1 VLDPVT
7 AFAWPILA
15 ASVVGSP
22 HCAGMCGAFAYLAAP
37 GPHPPRAAAPL
48 YHGARLAG
56 YLVLGVLAGALG
68 ASLDRLGA
76 LAGVGRAA
84 AIVAGVVMILWGLA
98 AVLRALG
105 VRVPGLPSLPVTSG
119 PWAAVLRRA
128 QAIGPLRR
136 AALLGAL
143 SAMLPCGWLWVFVAS
158 AASTGSPLLGA
169 AQMAVFWLGTLPAF
183 AALGLLAQGAAG
195 ALRRYLPAVTGVV
208 LIVFGGYTVLHRGA
222 GRHRG
227 HMHGPAPTA
236 PAGQLPGPA
245 PMMPAAPG
253 EHHH

>member
-15 ASVVGSP
+15 ASLLGSP

-37 GPHPPRAAAPL
+37 GPHPPRGAAAL

-56 YLVLGVLAGALG
+56 YAVLGALAGTLG

-76 LAGVGRAA
+76 FAGMGRVG
-84 AIVAGVVMILWGLA
+84 AIVAGTVMVLWGLI

-105 VRVPGLPSLPVTSG
+105 VRVPQPLRLPVAGG
-119 PWAAVLRRA
+119 PWTAVLRRT
-128 QAIGPLRR
+128 QSIGPRQR

-158 AASTGSPLLGA
+158 AAASGSPLLGA

-195 ALRRYLPAVTGVV
+195 ALRRHLPAVTGTV
-208 LIVFGGYTVLHRGA
+208 LILFGAFTVLHRGA
-222 GRHRG
+222 ARHRD
-227 HMHGPAPTA
+227 HGAAPAE
-236 PAGQLPGPA
+236 PAGQLPVPAVTVPA
-245 PMMPAAPG
+245 PDG
-253 EHHH
+253 GHHH

>member
-1 VLDPVT
+1 
-7 AFAWPILA
+7 
-15 ASVVGSP
+15 
-22 HCAGMCGAFAYLAAP
+22 
-37 GPHPPRAAAPL
+37 
-48 YHGARLAG
+48 
-56 YLVLGVLAGALG
+56 
-68 ASLDRLGA
+68 
-76 LAGVGRAA
+76 
-84 AIVAGVVMILWGLA
+84 VMILWGLIS
-98 AVLRALG
+98 VLGALG
-105 VRVPGLPSLPVTSG
+105 VRVAMLPRLPVASG
-119 PWAAVLRRA
+119 PWAALLRRA

-227 HMHGPAPTA
+227 HMQGPAPTA

>member
-48 YHGARLAG
+48 YHGGRLAG
-56 YLVLGVLAGALG
+56 YAALGAAAGALG

-84 AIVAGVVMILWGLA
+84 AIGAGVVMILWGLA
-98 AVLRALG
+98 AVLSTFG
-105 VRVPGLPSLPVTSG
+105 VRVPLPRLPATSG
-119 PWAAVLRRA
+119 PGAAVLRRA
-128 QAIGPLRR
+128 QAIGPLGR

-143 SAMLPCGWLWVFVAS
+143 SALLPCGWLWVFVAS
-158 AASTGSPLLGA
+158 ASATGSPVLGA

-195 ALRRYLPAVTGVV
+195 ALRRHLPAVTGVV

-222 GRHRG
+222 GRHMR
-227 HMHGPAPTA
+227 HMQNSAPTA

-245 PMMPAAPG
+245 PAMPAAPG